1 MKSPISNT
9 AEDTQRRY
17 RRSRYSQSFVDWE
30 LRNHPVNDQFTLRA
44 PPIRRYHELQFG
56 QGGRCSQQ
64 SYWQG
69 KARYWQRGWAW
80 DRMKADGV
88 MQELKVDAQKTT
100 GDAKNATK
108 ESVDKTAAALKKP
121 F

>member
-1 MKSPISNT
+1 MSCNSDKAADVANK
-9 AEDTQRRY
+9 AMAR
-17 RRSRYSQSFVDWE
+17 QSKVLATWVG
-30 LRNHPVNDQFTLRA
+30 L
-44 PPIRRYHELQFG
+44 
-56 QGGRCSQQ
+56 
-64 SYWQG
+64 
-69 KARYWQRGWAW
+69 

>member
-1 MKSPISNT
+1 MSGNSDKAAGVANEAI
-9 AEDTQRRY
+9 EG
-17 RRSRYSQSFVDWE
+17 QSKGIGHAV
-30 LRNHPVNDQFTLRA
+30 
-44 PPIRRYHELQFG
+44 G
-56 QGGRCSQQ
+56 S
-64 SYWQG
+64 
-69 KARYWQRGWAW
+69 

>member
-1 MKSPISNT
+1 MG
-9 AEDTQRRY
+9 
-17 RRSRYSQSFVDWE
+17 
-30 LRNHPVNDQFTLRA
+30 L
-44 PPIRRYHELQFG
+44 
-56 QGGRCSQQ
+56 
-64 SYWQG
+64 
-69 KARYWQRGWAW
+69 

-121 F
+121 L